1 MMELEVA
8 KAGMNDADKC
18 IMRLDKKTLIQ
29 LGIHPRT
36 IAELVPNAQ
45 QGYDVIPQM
54 ETSGLV
60 ENHPE
65 CKREKNKPLYFVLM
79 ELYGVDAD
87 KSKVKID
94 EQDRDVLK
102 VKEGSTIKLHRC
114 EEWEIP

>member
-87 KSKVKID
+87 KYEEVVGKKVSKD
-94 EQDRDVLK
+94 LK
-102 VKEGSTIKLHRC
+102 KWDFINYSDIQK
-114 EEWEIP
+114 